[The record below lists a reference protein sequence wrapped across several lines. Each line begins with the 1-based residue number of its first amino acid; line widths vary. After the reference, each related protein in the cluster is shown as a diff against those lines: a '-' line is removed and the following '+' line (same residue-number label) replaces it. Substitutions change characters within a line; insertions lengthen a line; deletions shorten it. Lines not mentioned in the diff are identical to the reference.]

1 MKTLACV
8 GRPHAALCHG
18 YNRRHVP
25 HSQASAV
32 FHTCR
37 SARAYRIA
45 LASLVGGL
53 ESTLG
58 SAKGIYSGSL
68 AMDPKNRGSASLIQA
83 GGIKAVPTEQ
93 VQTLFLVTIPEQ

>member
-8 GRPHAALCHG
+8 RRPHAALCHG
-18 YNRRHVP
+18 YSRRHGP

-58 SAKGIYSGSL
+58 TAKGIYSGSL
-68 AMDPKNRGSASLIQA
+68 AMDPKKKEVL
-83 GGIKAVPTEQ
+83 Q
-93 VQTLFLVTIPEQ
+93 V

>member
-1 MKTLACV
+1 M
-8 GRPHAALCHG
+8 
-18 YNRRHVP
+18 
-25 HSQASAV
+25 
-32 FHTCR
+32 FHPCR

-68 AMDPKNRGSASLIQA
+68 AMDPKKKRGSASLIQA